1 MPLMS
6 KSGSRPHSSKAGR
19 RAGQGVSGTHIADWF
34 RIARGE
40 RWLVG
45 AAGLQIVGLWFAGGG
60 VTGIGATALI
70 SVLTMI
76 LLFVGILNNIP
87 QTFAT
92 ARPSVRI
99 VLVGVVVLPLLQLV
113 PLPPTV
119 WQHLPGQDLRLEAY
133 TLIGIADTWQPLSLT
148 PADTVYTAIMAIAF
162 VTLTL
167 VLMTVSREAQIVLLR
182 MILVTIGIGLLVGVA
197 QVASGGGALRVRDRA
212 DHGALIGFFSN
223 KNHMAL
229 MLATSLPMV
238 ALLSGAYDRQRNRTP
253 WIFIGYWVLC
263 IFAVLM
269 TNSRAGVMLSLL
281 ATVLIGIRMLR
292 DQPRRYLIGGSILVL
307 GLAAFVTTLPQVDAL
322 FDRFNSVGDDLRWRF
337 AWQSVPLLH
346 EYWLTGSGSG
356 SFSRLYAV
364 HEKLAWVKPTLVNH
378 LHDDFYQV
386 AIEQGL
392 AGVLLLL
399 LTTFSL
405 ISSSARAWL
414 SDPARRN
421 AIFCSGTIVLLFAL
435 HSIVD
440 YPLRRPAT
448 FPVLA
453 IAFAMLWW
461 RARDG
466 LGSRASDVI
475 ESKA

>member
-6 KSGSRPHSSKAGR
+6 RSGSRPHSSRAGR
-19 RAGQGVSGTHIADWF
+19 GTGKGATGTRIADWF
-34 RIARGE
+34 RIASGE
-40 RWLVG
+40 RWLAG
-45 AAGLQIVGLWFAGGG
+45 TAGLQIVGLWLAGGG

-70 SVLTMI
+70 GVLTMI
-76 LLFVGILNNIP
+76 LLFAGILNNIP
-87 QTFAT
+87 LTLAT
-92 ARPSVRI
+92 AAPSARI
-99 VLVGVVVLPLLQLV
+99 VLIGVIVLPLLQLV

-119 WQHLPGQDLRLEAY
+119 WQQLPGQDLRLEAY
-133 TLIGIADTWQPLSLT
+133 TLIGIVNTWQPLSLT
-148 PADTVYTAIMAIAF
+148 PANTVYTAIMAIAF

-167 VLMTVSREAQIVLLR
+167 VLMTVSRETQMVLLR
-182 MILVTIGIGLLVGVA
+182 LILVTIGVGLLVGVA
-197 QVASGGGALRVRDRA
+197 QVASGGGAMRVRDQA

-229 MLATSLPMV
+229 ILAASLPMV
-238 ALLSGAYDRQRNRTP
+238 ALLSGAYDRHRNRIS
-253 WIFIGYWVLC
+253 WIFVGYWVLC

-269 TNSRAGVMLSLL
+269 TNSRAGVLLSLL
-281 ATVLIGIRMLR
+281 ATVLIGIRTLR
-292 DQPRRYLIGGSILVL
+292 DQPRRYLIGGSVLVL

-322 FDRFNSVGDDLRWRF
+322 FDRFNTVGDDLRWRF
-337 AWQSVPLLH
+337 AWQSLPLLQ
-346 EYWLTGSGSG
+346 EYWLAGSGSG

-364 HEKLAWVKPTLVNH
+364 HEQLAWVKPTFVNH

-392 AGVLLLL
+392 AGVLLLA
-399 LTTFSL
+399 LTVFSL
-405 ISSSARAWL
+405 ISSGARAWL
-414 SDPARRN
+414 SDPARHN

-453 IAFAMLWW
+453 IAFAMIWW
-461 RARDG
+461 QGRDG
-466 LGSRASDVI
+466 LGNRAPDVVT
-475 ESKA
+475 SKG